1 MFYLLE
7 DLVLNFDW
15 RKSVCNDQCMLL
27 LLLVDLVELLI
38 LVIIIILKREGGGG
52 ALDTSN
58 VVKVKLA

>member
-38 LVIIIILKREGGGG
+38 LVIIIILKREWGGGG
-52 ALDTSN
+52 VPWTLVMSLKSN
-58 VVKVKLA
+58 